1 MEDKYEEAIKNFLD
15 LEKAIDMLTKI
26 SDEDDRACFTLANIY
41 LDLKDYEKAEIY
53 LYKSYKNG
61 NIRSHYN
68 YIMFLIVEKKDT
80 VKANLVLEELKDK
93 DLGLYYF
100 LKAKITD
107 DIKDYISAYNEGVN
121 AAALIIA
128 NKYENENNMEL
139 ALKYYK
145 LSNDYIA
152 KESIER
158 LEKNN
163 KKTFFDLITEF
174 IKTLLARKK

>member
-1 MEDKYEEAIKNFLD
+1 M
-15 LEKAIDMLTKI
+15 
-26 SDEDDRACFTLANIY
+26 
-41 LDLKDYEKAEIY
+41 
-53 LYKSYKNG
+53 
-61 NIRSHYN
+61 
-68 YIMFLIVEKKDT
+68 
-80 VKANLVLEELKDK
+80 
-93 DLGLYYF
+93 GLYYF

-107 DIKDYISAYNEGVN
+107 DIKDYISAYNEGVD

-163 KKTFFDLITEF
+163 KKTFFDSVTEF
-174 IKTLLARKK
+174 IKTLLAYKK

>member
-68 YIMFLIVEKKDT
+68 YVMFLIVEKK
-80 VKANLVLEELKDK
+80 
-93 DLGLYYF
+93 
-100 LKAKITD
+100 IQ
-107 DIKDYISAYNEGVN
+107 
-121 AAALIIA
+121 
-128 NKYENENNMEL
+128 
-139 ALKYYK
+139 
-145 LSNDYIA
+145 
-152 KESIER
+152 
-158 LEKNN
+158 
-163 KKTFFDLITEF
+163 
-174 IKTLLARKK
+174 